1 MKESHAKR
9 LRRKKKRFHKRK
21 YLTSQSR
28 KRIISRLT
36 SLYQSG
42 RKFLNAKL
50 TTRKVRPKIC
60 PSERRNSY

>member
-9 LRRKKKRFHKRK
+9 LRIKKKRFHKRK

-28 KRIISRLT
+28 RKIISRLT

-42 RKFLNAKL
+42 RMFLNAKL
-50 TTRKVRPKIC
+50 TMRKVRPKIC
-60 PSERRNSY
+60 PLKRRNSY